1 MQTARIDREER
12 VHPDLRGRTGHKRFI
27 AVAGALALVL
37 TACGADEP
45 ESEPVGDVEDVD
57 DDVDEAEDEAED
69 ESAAA
74 SEDEEVEEEEE
85 AAAFPRWEQDFD
97 TDAEEWVGD
106 EVEGESGWC
115 GTIEHQAADDG
126 PLEPSVG
133 DGYALA
139 ISGPCNEFYTEIFG
153 EDFRSGP
160 FAADTPL
167 AEEWPEGGYVM
178 ELDAYL
184 DPDAET
190 TFDLYNA
197 ISLLDVR
204 EADGLVASIRYFQT
218 PVATD
223 NGTVTV
229 MGQEI
234 DEPGW
239 HTFRHTFSEGADG
252 GLAVEFTLE
261 RDGEEVFAAPI
272 EETGEMDVEPGSP
285 TSEFEATNVGSA
297 YIWMHVPEG
306 TETPI
311 DRYRVLEAD

>member
-1 MQTARIDREER
+1 MF
-12 VHPDLRGRTGHKRFI
+12 V

-37 TACGADEP
+37 TACGTDEP
-45 ESEPVGDVEDVD
+45 EPAPVDDVEDVD
-57 DDVDEAEDEAED
+57 EDEDEPAAASED
-69 ESAAA
+69 EDEPAAA
-74 SEDEEVEEEEE
+74 SEDEEVEEEE
-85 AAAFPRWEQDFD
+85 AAAFPSWEQDFD
-97 TDAEEWVGD
+97 ADTEEWVGD

-115 GTIEHQAADDG
+115 GTIEHQAADEG
-126 PLEPSVG
+126 PYQPSVG

-178 ELDAYL
+178 ELDVHL
-184 DPDAET
+184 DPDEAT
-190 TFDLYNA
+190 TFDHYNA
-197 ISLLDVR
+197 VSLLDVR
-204 EADGLVASIRYFQT
+204 EEEGLVASIRYFQT
-218 PVATD
+218 PVATE
-223 NGTVTV
+223 NGTITV
-229 MGQEI
+229 MGEEI

-272 EETGEMDVEPGSP
+272 EETGEMDAEPGSP
-285 TSEFEATNVGSA
+285 TSEFEVTNVGSG
-297 YIWMHVPEG
+297 YIWLHVPEG
-306 TETPI
+306 TEIAI
-311 DRYRVLEAD
+311 DRYRVFEAD